1 MKNLATKNT
10 SDFTVLEDG
19 QAFISQRKAAEMCG
33 ISQPSLLAFLSK
45 KHVTNQGLTPEMLQ
59 EAITHYA
66 LFSKAANDTARNFAA
81 KLMQAG
87 AKAYIYHQAGYT
99 FEAKKPEVLP
109 AAIPLPTPTELA
121 QMLIKSEEEKG
132 QLIQTI
138 DDLKI
143 AGLSIVTELGND
155 LYFNVA
161 AKILETNLGIKLGH
175 NTLMEL
181 LRANGYLL
189 MGTRSIYEKNMPSQK
204 HIELFRVI
212 IHRNDLTGAMCHA
225 TVIRPEGL
233 SHITPLVGKW
243 LYDHTNVKRVSQGL
257 VPLPPRKDI

>member
-1 MKNLATKNT
+1 MKNLATKNVG
-10 SDFTVLEDG
+10 DFTITEDG
-19 QAFISQRKAAEMCG
+19 KAYISQRKAAELCG
-33 ISQPSLLAFLSK
+33 VSLSTLQNLYRSNNIDIK
-45 KHVTNQGLTPEMLQ
+45 QGVSSENLNFSVN
-59 EAITHYA
+59 HYA
-66 LFSKAANDTARNFAA
+66 QKGRAAAIQTLIMFS
-81 KLMQAG
+81 QAG